1 MILEW
6 YWAGTILLGCVIAGM
21 AMGFPVAFT
30 FLVTN
35 IIGTCVFVV
44 RDYDSFASFITQAYN
59 KIPQVVDNAPQL
71 ITSFTL
77 SPIPMFILMGSL
89 FFHTGLAIRV
99 FDALDTLLGRIPGRL
114 CYLTVAGGSL
124 FSTLTGSTMANTA
137 MLGSLL
143 VPEMKRRGYN
153 NRMSMGPILGTG
165 GLAMII
171 PPSSLGV
178 LLASIAGVDVGAL
191 LVAGIIPGFVL
202 AALYAGMITLQLI
215 INPEGAPSYEVEPTT
230 WAEKGRQVVV
240 NILPM
245 GLVVF
250 MVVGFIV
257 LGWATPS
264 ESASFGVVGVV
275 ILALAFRVFTWEA
288 FKTSLIGSIRVV
300 GMVFFIL
307 MNSTVFSQL
316 LSLSGASRGLVQWAT
331 GFEIP
336 AVVILGVMFLVL
348 ILLGMFMDPVS
359 MMLITVPIFY
369 PIATQLGYDPVWFS
383 LIILMAL
390 EMSATTPPF
399 GLLLFIMMGMVR
411 GTTLWQV
418 AGAAAPF
425 LLCDLILVIILVLV
439 PGMALY
445 LPSLMAN

>member
-1 MILEW
+1 MAMEW
-6 YWAGTILLGCVIAGM
+6 YWAGTILLGCVMVGM
-21 AMGFPVAFT
+21 MMGFPVAFT

-35 IIGTCVFVV
+35 IIGTCIFVV
-44 RDYDSFASFITQAYN
+44 RNYETVGEFFAEAVN
-59 KIPQVVDNAPQL
+59 KVPQVVDNAPQL

-99 FDALDTLLGRIPGRL
+99 FDALDKLLGRIPGRL
-114 CYLTVAGGSL
+114 CYLTVVGGSL

-143 VPEMKRRGYN
+143 VPEMQRRGYKN
-153 NRMSMGPILGTG
+153 HMSMGPILGTG

-191 LVAGIIPGFVL
+191 LIAGILPGFVL
-202 AALYAGMITLQLI
+202 AALYAGMITLQLAAD
-215 INPEGAPSYEVEPTT
+215 PEAAPSYAVEPTS
-230 WAEKGRQVVV
+230 WKEKGYQVVV
-240 NILPM
+240 NIMPM
-245 GLVVF
+245 GLIVF
-250 MVVGFIV
+250 MVIGFIV

-275 ILALAFRVFTWEA
+275 ILAAAFRVFTWEA
-288 FKTSLIGSIRVV
+288 FRTSLIGTIRVV

-331 GFEIP
+331 GFEVP

-383 LIILMAL
+383 LVVLMAL

-399 GLLLFIMMGMVR
+399 GLLLFIMMGMVK

-418 AGAAAPF
+418 ASAAAPF
-425 LLCDLILVIILVLV
+425 LLCDLILVIILVLL
-439 PGMALY
+439 PDLALY
-445 LPSLMAN
+445 LPSLMGD

>member
-1 MILEW
+1 MEW
-6 YWAGTILLGCVIAGM
+6 YESGGLLLGCVVAGM
-21 AMGFPVAFT
+21 ALGFPVAFT
-30 FLVTN
+30 FMITN
-35 IIGTCVFVV
+35 VIGIFVFSGGWPVLP
-44 RDYDSFASFITQAYN
+44 
-59 KIPQVVDNAPQL
+59 KIADNATNL

-99 FDALDTLLGRIPGRL
+99 FDALDKLLGKIPGRL
-114 CYLTVAGGSL
+114 CYLTVIGGSL

-143 VPEMKRRGYN
+143 VPEMTRRGYSKK
-153 NRMSMGPILGTG
+153 MSMGPILGTG

-178 LLASIAGVDVGAL
+178 LLASIAQVDVSRL
-191 LVAGIIPGFVL
+191 LIAGLLPGLML
-202 AALYAGMITLQLI
+202 ATLYALMITFLLWK
-215 INPEGAPSYEVEPTT
+215 NPESAPSYDVEPSSLG
-230 WAEKGRQVVV
+230 EKIYQICV

-250 MVVGFIV
+250 MVIGFIV

-275 ILALAFRVFTWEA
+275 ILAVARRVFTWVA
-288 FKTSLIGSIRVV
+288 FKTSLQGTIRVA

-316 LSLSGASRGLVQWAT
+316 LSMSGASRGLVGWAT
-331 GFEIP
+331 GFEVAP
-336 AVVILGVMFLVL
+336 LLILTAMFLVL
-348 ILLGMFMDPVS
+348 IMLGMFMDQVS

-369 PIATQLGYDPVWFS
+369 PLAISLGYDPIWFS
-383 LIILMAL
+383 LIVLMSL
-390 EMSATTPPF
+390 EMAATTPPF
-399 GLLLFIMMGMVR
+399 GLLLFIMLGMVKE
-411 GTTLWQV
+411 TTLGEV
-418 AGAAAPF
+418 AMAALPYLF
-425 LLCDLILVIILVLV
+425 CDLVLIIILVIV
-439 PGMALY
+439 PGVGLW
-445 LPSLMAN
+445 LPSLMGT